1 MSKKFSLFATAL
13 FLVVNTAG
21 AHAVTL
27 SPISSVTVAKANFID
42 TPGYHQAVKP
52 VGVIIGSHSVSPDEV
67 IAGSHD
73 EEDFDTTEGVAI
85 GGH

>member
-13 FLVVNTAG
+13 FVAVNTAG

-27 SPISSVTVAKANFID
+27 SPISGAAVAKSDFIT

-52 VGVIIGSHSVSPDEV
+52 VGVVIGSHSVSPDEV
-67 IAGSHD
+67 IFLGHD
-73 EEDFDTTEGVAI
+73 EEDFDTTDGVLTS
-85 GGH
+85 GH